1 VDRSRQSVWEK
12 ELSDVFTLVEYPPTP
27 DEPYCLI
34 IGGNQASD
42 EGTKTLSIYFQ
53 DWGVDRDTI
62 TNIQC
67 WAVFQ
72 AVLEVG
78 IVEEMAGFTFHDAL
92 KWAID

>member
-1 VDRSRQSVWEK
+1 MDLTRQSVWEK
-12 ELSDVFTLVEYPPTP
+12 ELSDVFTLVEYSAIS

-34 IGGNQASD
+34 IGGNQATD
-42 EGTKTLSIYFQ
+42 EGAKTLAIYFQ
-53 DWGVDRDTI
+53 DWGVDRETI

-78 IVEEMAGFTFHDAL
+78 IVEEMAGFTFNDAL
-92 KWAID
+92 KWAIG